1 MDEMKLKVRLEAE
14 TAGYTRAI
22 ENAKNK
28 LAELAQEGKLLKQ
41 GERDITKAIDEATK
55 VYGEN
60 SEAVKKLKTDLVQNL
75 KAQQDVRQ
83 EVRQANKD
91 LREQEA
97 AYEKMTSAINQNT
110 SAASNNARQSDKAL
124 QSIKS
129 SFTAIKGLIVGYAG
143 KTLYDALIGSNAE
156 FEQRLTS
163 FEVLLQSAEK
173 AETLMG
179 NLEDFAARTP
189 LETDDVVTATQLL
202 LSYGLAE
209 DEVMEKM
216 QQLGDLSQGNA
227 EKLNRVALAYG
238 QMLAKGKVTGEELRQ
253 MTEAGVPLM
262 QALADSMGVT
272 TGELSKLIEKS
283 EVGIPELNAAIQS
296 MTSEGGQFFGMME
309 KQSQT
314 MGGIMST
321 IKDNITIFARDVGE
335 ESFEQL
341 KDELEGIL
349 QSLNQLAESNAAEGI
364 GSAIAGA
371 IGFVTDFVKILWD
384 LRGALLAVGAGF
396 VSFKLGM
403 AIGPIIT
410 TVTTAIKA
418 LSSAETIQ
426 NVIMGQSVLV
436 RNAKT
441 GAITVETAATTA
453 QTSATTAQ
461 TTATAAQTAATATQ
475 TTATAAQTGATAA
488 QTAATTTQT
497 AATKA
502 ATIAQALLNKTMLT
516 SPWFWV
522 AAAITGVV
530 LALFEL
536 TDAYEDHL
544 KALEDLSAEQENIQG
559 ELSSIQSELDNT
571 KKKIE
576 EINNSGPLSIT
587 DEAELTRLKEQN
599 AELEKRAEILR
610 NESEI
615 TAQQQSIEAVKAA
628 QAHEFNMGRPA
639 YAWMFTREFFDMGE
653 SAIKDIPYYEVLG
666 EHVTELQSK
675 INDELDSDK
684 ISKYN
689 EELIEYKAAMSES
702 REELIK
708 IRDSIIAT
716 DEASQQSKQYI
727 IDQIDYL
734 NQFLFTAEELK
745 KMKFDDLFDSAE
757 FEKSKNQLI
766 ELTKSGQI
774 SQETLNSYTE
784 LTALMK
790 ETGITA
796 GEIIAE
802 IKSYTDVTSTLTEE
816 MDGLADQMM
825 DLESIQEQINDGHT
839 FSYKEIEEIRE
850 KYAELEPY
858 IKRTADGWT
867 IEKDAI
873 DNLSTG
879 VRFTQDEI
887 DALIRLHPE
896 LDGHIKETSD
906 GLYIEKEALD
916 EVGESAMQLKIDA
929 AEAQVQMTLN
939 VVAESSNRIKAFK
952 DEILAIQDLSDAY
965 NIVAKMGVEFG
976 LSAAE
981 MSSAGIFGS
990 AQTYEDYVN
999 NITGGGGFLA
1009 LPLHPEA
1016 LSREEF
1022 ESLKADANAVLSAG
1036 RDAQKTYEKLE
1047 ALSQELDSLAAGGV
1061 SGSDPARSSRTKKDD
1076 SAEKAEKARQERVKA
1091 YVDEIAE
1098 KTRLDERWRDT
1109 QKAYGQMDLEQEK
1122 QFLQNKL
1129 NDYQWWANEVCQLE
1143 YFTQEERDQYYKEFM
1158 ETADD
1163 YALAIFE
1170 IDKKIEENR
1179 IKTLKAGYDEQER
1192 ASEKLIAQREKEGN
1206 FGAVR
1211 NEYEYMKGYLKEYY
1225 EQGVFT
1231 AQEYEDKLL
1240 EINEGIVDALEG
1252 MYESQMEDSDRLI
1265 EEYDWKGQTELI
1277 REEYDNRLALLDDY
1291 HKQGLYSEKEYQ
1303 DKRLE
1308 ILKEARDVDNELF
1321 HEQLDESWKYVEDR
1335 DKYNDWGSDNGVDAM
1350 NRIALKIESNYADGT
1365 ISYEEYIDALD
1376 KVYQYLENMV
1386 QEEADSLREKYQDE
1400 LDKRIES
1407 LQEAADREKEIAEDK
1422 KEAIN
1427 AAADEELAKIEE
1439 LIQARERQK
1448 EDDDDN
1454 LKMQRLQ
1461 YKLQYEHDEDNRR
1474 ALEKEIEQLQ
1484 EEIDDKEF
1492 DREMEDRKAAIQEE
1506 KELKLAQIDEVLEYE
1521 TAASEQRIEAISRR
1535 YAKKMSDV
1543 NIAGE
1548 VAKNLNLSQWEELGK
1563 QMGGA
1568 MAAGLESAM
1577 NTTLNGIYSGLNILL
1592 KDRRTSS
1599 GVTNYNTTN
1608 KTVSYST
1615 NINGPVSQNSIYEN
1629 NKAMMRMQAAAEM
1642 RSEWD

>member
-22 ENAKNK
+22 ETAKNK
-28 LAELAQEGKLLKQ
+28 LVELEEKGRELKQ
-41 GERDITKAIDEATK
+41 QEKEITKAIDESTK
-55 VYGEN
+55 AYGKN
-60 SEAVKKLKTDLVQNL
+60 SDEVKKLKSELHDNL
-75 KAQQDVRQ
+75 KAQQDVQQSTRQ
-83 EVRQANKD
+83 VNREM
-91 LREQEA
+91 REQEA
-97 AYEKMTSAINQNT
+97 AYAKITRAVNQNT
-110 SAASNNARQSDKAL
+110 SAVETNAKKSSTAIQN
-124 QSIKS
+124 IKS

-143 KTLYDALIGSNAE
+143 KTLYEALIGSNAE

-216 QQLGDLSQGNA
+216 QQLGDLAQGNA

-262 QALADSMGVT
+262 QALADSMEVT

-321 IKDNITIFARDVGE
+321 IKDNITIFARDIGE

-341 KDELEGIL
+341 KGELEGIL

-418 LSSAETIQ
+418 LSSAETLH
-426 NVIMGQSVLV
+426 NVIMGESVLV

-441 GAITVETAATTA
+441 GAITVEKA
-453 QTSATTAQ
+453 
-461 TTATAAQTAATATQ
+461 
-475 TTATAAQTGATAA
+475 ATAA
-488 QTAATTTQT
+488 QTAATTAETTATAAQTRTTTAQTTATALQTTAIVAQT
-497 AATKA
+497 AATTTHTVATKA
-502 ATIAQALLNKTMLT
+502 ATIAQAILNKTILA
-516 SPWFWV
+516 SPWFWIP
-522 AAAITGVV
+522 AIITGVA
-530 LALFEL
+530 LAVNEL
-536 TDAYEDHL
+536 TDDYKDQIE
-544 KALEDLSAEQENIQG
+544 ALNDLNSEHENIQG
-559 ELSSIQSELDNT
+559 ELSSVQSELDNT
-571 KKKIE
+571 KRKIE
-576 EINNSGPLSIT
+576 EINNSGPISVT

-599 AELEKRAEILR
+599 AELEKRAEILK

-615 TAQQQSIEAVKAA
+615 VAQQQSVEAVKAA
-628 QAHEFNMGRPA
+628 QILQANNGFSSGPTQILSIE
-639 YAWMFTREFFDMGE
+639 DIGE
-653 SAIKDIPYYEVLG
+653 TVTYYEALA
-666 EHVTELQSK
+666 EHAASLQSK
-675 INDELDSDK
+675 INEELDPDK
-684 ISKYN
+684 ISEYN
-689 EELIEYKAAMSES
+689 EELTEYKVTMSEA

-708 IRDSIIAT
+708 IRDSIVAT

-745 KMKFDDLFDSAE
+745 KMKFDDLFNSQE

-766 ELTKSGQI
+766 ELTKAGQI

-784 LTALMK
+784 LTALME

-867 IEKDAI
+867 IEKNAI

-887 DALIRLHPE
+887 DALIRIHPE

-916 EVGESAMQLKIDA
+916 EVGQSAMQLKIDA

-952 DEILAIQDLSDAY
+952 NEILAIQNLADAY
-965 NIVAKMGVEFG
+965 NIVAKMGAEFG

-1076 SAEKAEKARQERVKA
+1076 SAEKAEKARQERVQA

-1122 QFLQNKL
+1122 QFLQNKV

-1163 YALAIFE
+1163 YALEIFE

-1179 IKTLKAGYDEQER
+1179 IKTLKAGYDEQVR
-1192 ASEKLIAQREKEGN
+1192 ASEKLIEQREKEGN

-1231 AQEYEDKLL
+1231 AQEYEDKLI

-1252 MYESQMEDSDRLI
+1252 MYESQLEDSDRLI

-1291 HKQGLYSEKEYQ
+1291 HAQGLYSEKEYQ
-1303 DKRLE
+1303 DKRRDL
-1308 ILKEARDVDNELF
+1308 LKEARDVDNELF

-1407 LQEAADREKEIAEDK
+1407 LQEAADREKEIAEEK

-1577 NTTLNGIYSGLNILL
+1577 NTTLNGLYSGLNILL

-1615 NINGPVSQNSIYEN
+1615 NISGPVTQNSIYEN